1 MNPEYLIQHPVD
13 LLVWHIEEIHQTPN
27 ETPVVRMKQD
37 EKLSSTQVF
46 IYANDQSGLFT
57 RICSSLEQM
66 QLNIVGAN
74 FAERDT
80 GQVLVTL
87 TFLDSKGKRVTAL
100 SDQQNILKAIKRTIT
115 RETFSVND
123 RNYRIPRQLKYFD
136 IPTRMTF
143 TQNKTRG
150 QTVLTLYTS
159 DCPGLLTRISEV
171 FYNEGLVVRTARIST
186 LGEEAEDIFYLTDND
201 NNPILDIE
209 RQESIR
215 ELLTEKLLQLWQ

>member
-1 MNPEYLIQHPVD
+1 
-13 LLVWHIEEIHQTPN
+13 
-27 ETPVVRMKQD
+27 
-37 EKLSSTQVF
+37 
-46 IYANDQSGLFT
+46 
-57 RICSSLEQM
+57 
-66 QLNIVGAN
+66 
-74 FAERDT
+74 
-80 GQVLVTL
+80 
-87 TFLDSKGKRVTAL
+87 
-100 SDQQNILKAIKRTIT
+100 
-115 RETFSVND
+115 
-123 RNYRIPRQLKYFD
+123 
-136 IPTRMTF
+136 MTF